1 MVECSRVEEKEGG
14 HMFDGNNWFIKG
26 SLTLIPDKGKA
37 IAWSAYARKSE
48 SYPGIVYFS
57 LILSDA
63 HISIEK
69 GISGHSTQPIHLE
82 VHNYYEHN
90 YLYPAMSVKN
100 RKPRFY
106 LEREKEKW
114 WERLWGK
121 LVLHT
126 EIPYDNPPYT
136 VSSKTYPVEFPTYQ
150 ILENKHGKN
159 PLWPVV
165 EELIERENEAED
177 LGIPEGEIE
186 AFIEQIIEQIFSFNE
201 EGESD
206 GIFFI
211 SPKAMIYNPKGIFLI
226 SPKSTVYRRKTGVK
240 KALVRE
246 GDYGTW
252 AVVNTGIREGTR
264 LSVYDSLGEG
274 GHKVRSRI
282 YRIKIKDGVLF
293 GAMRKVSDWTRIWNL
308 AFVPNGVRLDLD
320 YDEKIQNPVLVIER

>member
-1 MVECSRVEEKEGG
+1 
-14 HMFDGNNWFIKG
+14 MFDGNKWFIKG
-26 SLTLIPDKGKA
+26 SLTLVPDKGRA
-37 IAWSAYARKSE
+37 VAWSTHARKSE

-63 HISIEK
+63 YISVEK
-69 GISGHSTQPIHLE
+69 GISGHPTQPIHLD

-90 YLYPAMSVKN
+90 YLYPAMSVKKA
-100 RKPRFY
+100 KPRFY
-106 LEREKEKW
+106 LERGKEKW

-136 VSSKTYPVEFPTYQ
+136 VSSKTYPVEFPAYQ
-150 ILENKHGKN
+150 VLENKHGKN

-165 EELIERENEAED
+165 EELIERESEAED

-186 AFIEQIIEQIFSFNE
+186 AFVEQIIEQIFSFNE
-201 EGESD
+201 KGESD

-211 SPKAMIYNPKGIFLI
+211 SPKTMIY
-226 SPKSTVYRRKTGVK
+226 RKRAGEE

-246 GDYGTW
+246 GNYGTW

-264 LSVYDSLGEG
+264 LSVYDSLSER
-274 GHKVRSRI
+274 GHRVKSRI

-293 GAMRKVSDWTRIWNL
+293 GAMRKVSDWTRVWNL
-308 AFVPNGVRLDLD
+308 ALVPHEVKPVI
-320 YDEKIQNPVLVIER
+320 DEMIQNLILVMEREREGIAGGFDWGLAGGLGTLKQDKT